1 MVSFS
6 SLLDYFQ
13 HQILVHLTFLFTFKD
28 MDYSSRQADF
38 FDSTGSSSELL
49 PSTTSIDSLV
59 IYVLSRKEDPVE
71 VANRIDDFLLSFKS
85 RLEEMPKEEIEAYA
99 DSLAK
104 ALTKPIRKLGTE
116 ASNHMGKIKRYAPET
131 LVEGSGYSVQDIPWD
146 NQVLAESIRKLER
159 DTLLE
164 VYDTLIVKKETRS
177 RLTSF
182 VYGNTHPLE
191 VKNITPSLKWPR
203 SNTAATSIGE
213 LMAKR
218 NTMIPYDNVYSYP
231 QGRTVEGLW
240 RTMEK
245 HKTTMRYA
253 VAAVAVVGVSVWL
266 KGKDDKKHK

>member
-1 MVSFS
+1 M
-6 SLLDYFQ
+6 
-13 HQILVHLTFLFTFKD
+13 
-28 MDYSSRQADF
+28 
-38 FDSTGSSSELL
+38 
-49 PSTTSIDSLV
+49 
-59 IYVLSRKEDPVE
+59 
-71 VANRIDDFLLSFKS
+71 
-85 RLEEMPKEEIEAYA
+85 
-99 DSLAK
+99 
-104 ALTKPIRKLGTE
+104 
-116 ASNHMGKIKRYAPET
+116 
-131 LVEGSGYSVQDIPWD
+131 
-146 NQVLAESIRKLER
+146 
-159 DTLLE
+159 
-164 VYDTLIVKKETRS
+164 KKETRS

>member
-1 MVSFS
+1 
-6 SLLDYFQ
+6 
-13 HQILVHLTFLFTFKD
+13 

-71 VANRIDDFLLSFKS
+71 VANRIENFLSNFRS
-85 RLEEMPKEEIEAYA
+85 RLEDMSKDEIEAYA

-131 LVEGSGYSVQDIPWD
+131 LAESSGYSVHDIPWD
-146 NQVLAESIRKLER
+146 NQQVLAESIRTLER

-164 VYDTLIVKKETRS
+164 VYDTLILKKETRS

-182 VYGNTHPLE
+182 VYGKTHPLKVE
-191 VKNITPSLKWPR
+191 NIMSSSKWSG
-203 SNTAATSIGE
+203 SNTTATSIGE

-218 NTMIPYDNVYSYP
+218 TTLIPYDNVYTYP

-245 HKTTMRYA
+245 HTTMRYA
-253 VAAVAVVGVSVWL
+253 VAAVAVVGVSVL
-266 KGKDDKKHK
+266 ALRGKDDKKHK

>member
-1 MVSFS
+1 
-6 SLLDYFQ
+6 
-13 HQILVHLTFLFTFKD
+13 
-28 MDYSSRQADF
+28 MDYSSRQADL
-38 FDSTGSSSELL
+38 FDSTGSSSKLL

-71 VANRIDDFLLSFKS
+71 VANRIDDFLITFRNKLVV
-85 RLEEMPKEEIEAYA
+85 MPKEEIEAYA

-131 LVEGSGYSVQDIPWD
+131 LVEGSGYSVHDIPWD
-146 NQVLAESIRKLER
+146 NQEVLANSIRKLER
-159 DTLLE
+159 DTILK

-240 RTMEK
+240 RTIAK
-245 HKTTMRYA
+245 HKTTMRCA
-253 VAAVAVVGVSVWL
+253 VAAMAVAGFSVWAL
-266 KGKDDKKHK
+266 KDKDNKKHK

>member
-1 MVSFS
+1 
-6 SLLDYFQ
+6 
-13 HQILVHLTFLFTFKD
+13 

-71 VANRIDDFLLSFKS
+71 VANRIENFLSNFRS
-85 RLEEMPKEEIEAYA
+85 RLEDMSKDEIEAYA

-131 LVEGSGYSVQDIPWD
+131 LAESSGYSVHDIPWD
-146 NQVLAESIRKLER
+146 NQQVLAESIRTLER

-164 VYDTLIVKKETRS
+164 VYDTLILKKETRS

-182 VYGNTHPLE
+182 VYGKTHPLKVE
-191 VKNITPSLKWPR
+191 NIMPSSKWSG
-203 SNTAATSIGE
+203 SNTTATSIGE

-218 NTMIPYDNVYSYP
+218 TTLIPYDNVYTYP

-253 VAAVAVVGVSVWL
+253 VVAAVAVVGVSVLAL

>member
-1 MVSFS
+1 
-6 SLLDYFQ
+6 
-13 HQILVHLTFLFTFKD
+13 
-28 MDYSSRQADF
+28 MDYSSRQADL
-38 FDSTGSSSELL
+38 FDSTGSSSKLL

-104 ALTKPIRKLGTE
+104 ALTKPVRKLGTE

-146 NQVLAESIRKLER
+146 NPQVLAESIRRLDR

-164 VYDTLIVKKETRS
+164 VYDTLIMKKETRS

-182 VYGNTHPLE
+182 VYGNTHPLKVE
-191 VKNITPSLKWPR
+191 NITPSSKWPR
-203 SNTAATSIGE
+203 SNTAAASIGE

-218 NTMIPYDNVYSYP
+218 KTLIPYDNVYSYP

-240 RTMEK
+240 RTIEK
-245 HKTTMRYA
+245 HKTTMRCA
-253 VAAVAVVGVSVWL
+253 VAAMAVAGFSVWAL